1 MSQVPITAVLFDLD
15 NTLIDRSEA
24 FERLFGHW
32 YDTLPDTGRPPD
44 REAFVSRMA
53 NYGIGYAPIP
63 DIYTEMLE
71 VWLGSFS
78 SLDAAVEAHF
88 AAMPEMVGLDPKTDA
103 MLRRFR
109 DKGVPVGVV
118 TNGGSETQWGKLRNT
133 GIADLV
139 TACVV
144 SEEFGAWKPA
154 PAIFEHALTL
164 IGAEAES
171 TVFVGDNSEHDIL
184 GAIGVGMRTAWMSL
198 GREWEIES
206 GRPDYVLDAVWEAE
220 DIVAF

>member
-1 MSQVPITAVLFDLD
+1 
-15 NTLIDRSEA
+15 
-24 FERLFGHW
+24 
-32 YDTLPDTGRPPD
+32 
-44 REAFVSRMA
+44 MA
-53 NYGIGYAPIP
+53 WQLSP
-63 DIYTEMLE
+63 
-71 VWLGSFS
+71 VWTPRF
-78 SLDAAVEAHF
+78 EAHF

-144 SEEFGAWKPA
+144 SEEFGAWKPD
-154 PAIFEHALTL
+154 PAIFEHALKL

>member
-1 MSQVPITAVLFDLD
+1 MSQTPITAVLFDLD

-32 YDTLPDTGRPPD
+32 YDTLPGTGRPPD
-44 REAFVSRMA
+44 REAFVSSMA

-63 DIYTEMLE
+63 DIYAEMLE
-71 VWLGSFS
+71 VWLGSFP

-109 DKGVPVGVV
+109 DRGVPVGVV
-118 TNGGSETQWGKLRNT
+118 TNGGAETQWGKLRNT

-144 SEEFGAWKPA
+144 SEEFGAWKPD
-154 PAIFEHALTL
+154 PAIFEHALEL
-164 IGAEAES
+164 VGAEAES

-184 GAIGVGMRTAWMSL
+184 GAIGVGMSTAWMSL

-220 DIVAF
+220 NIVAF

>member
-154 PAIFEHALTL
+154 PAIFEHALKL

>member
-32 YDTLPDTGRPPD
+32 YDTLPSTGRPPD

-144 SEEFGAWKPA
+144 SEEFGARKPD

-206 GRPDYVLDAVWEAE
+206 GHPDYVLDAVWEAE